1 MEFLGQEPIEKIEDI
16 LSGHLIESGVNTAAV
31 IDLAGHIIANCN
43 RDDCDVDI
51 FPLAAL
57 AAGNYGAV
65 DEMARLV
72 GEDEFSL
79 LFHRGKEKNLHFCK
93 INPDLLLMT
102 TFDSDLQLG
111 ILRLKIKESVCKIRE
126 CWTA

>member
-16 LSGHLIESGVNTAAV
+16 LSGHLIDSGVNTAAV

-43 RDDCDVDI
+43 SDEYHVDI
-51 FPLAAL
+51 YPLAAL
-57 AAGNYGAV
+57 AAGNYSAV

-79 LFHRGKEKNLHFCK
+79 LFHKGKDQNLHFCK
-93 INPDLLLMT
+93 INHDLLLMT

-111 ILRLKIKESVCKIRE
+111 ALRLKIGESVRKIRE
-126 CWTA
+126 CWPT